1 MPRREECESHRTMRQ
16 ILFFRSQAKPVNE
29 NKDKTG
35 TMKLITVLLLGVSFL
50 GVEHGLATDFGLAEN
65 ALGEFRSTRFENVY
79 TKVPTT
85 GKLVSIKITDT
96 GKIYYIC
103 REKTG
108 IVIYNLEIRP
118 IPGYKEKIEHE
129 LKDTGRKW
137 DRMHPDELLFTK
149 ERYESELRRK
159 LNKYSEAVWVRN
171 EIVIE
176 EPQRPRTRGD

>member
-1 MPRREECESHRTMRQ
+1 MR
-16 ILFFRSQAKPVNE
+16 LFA
-29 NKDKTG
+29 
-35 TMKLITVLLLGVSFL
+35 ILLLSAALL
-50 GVEHGLATDFGLAEN
+50 GAERGHATDFGLAEN

-85 GKLVSIKITDT
+85 GKLVSIKITDA

-118 IPGYKEKIEHE
+118 IPGYREKIEQE

-149 ERYESELRRK
+149 ERYDSELRKK

-176 EPQRPRTRGD
+176 EPQRPRGKGE